1 MRILTVYSLTY
12 WTLRVALLPVTIVG
26 PGSVHLG
33 GAPSLGYEGLP
44 DTGVVHCPVV
54 IKGEDTGRPIDP

>member
-26 PGSVHLG
+26 PRPVHLG
-33 GAPSLGYEGLP
+33 GAPTLGYEGLLRGEWWSF
-44 DTGVVHCPVV
+44 TV
-54 IKGEDTGRPIDP
+54 IRLSRDRG